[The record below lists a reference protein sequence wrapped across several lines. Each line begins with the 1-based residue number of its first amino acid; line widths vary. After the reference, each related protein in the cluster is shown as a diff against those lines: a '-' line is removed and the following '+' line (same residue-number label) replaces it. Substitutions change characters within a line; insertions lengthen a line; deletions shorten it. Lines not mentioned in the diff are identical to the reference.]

1 MPPLPHA
8 SPREV
13 SGLAAGMRLAPSNGR
28 EESEPVRDAMPLH
41 LRKRAVTHRRG
52 RLWIRRTGSKTYDI
66 MFRPTGNG
74 EFRITSEDGLRA
86 FLWGA
91 TVPFER
97 IEEAVTALRS
107 DTEHEIPNVT
117 LTLERMRKLGL

>member
-1 MPPLPHA
+1 MN
-8 SPREV
+8 
-13 SGLAAGMRLAPSNGR
+13 LAAEIAVVVIVIVPLA
-28 EESEPVRDAMPLH
+28 VVIYVFVWAA
-41 LRKRAVTHRRG
+41 RKDGVEDRALQR

-91 TVPFER
+91 TVPVER

-107 DTEHEIPNVT
+107 DPEYEIPNIT